1 MLNTQARSIRVGI
14 IDPNQQTRKGLA
26 FLVNGT
32 GGMLL
37 TCDFANAEQALQGIS
52 NHEPQVLIFSLG
64 SLDKTGFQPPTPVN
78 DPSSWQL
85 ELEQVRSLKRQCPSL
100 DIILMADHEYEDL
113 IFQAFE
119 AGAGGF
125 LHTEVS
131 PLRLL
136 EAIRE
141 IHEGGAPLTPKA
153 ARILV
158 YSFHRNQ
165 QSKLSTRELQ
175 VLQLMAKGK
184 SYTAIAEVLFVDKE
198 TVRTHIKNIYVKL
211 GVHSKADALDLA
223 YRERII

>member
-1 MLNTQARSIRVGI
+1 MMNTLARSIRVGI
-14 IDPNQQTRKGLA
+14 IDANLQTRNGLVQ
-26 FLVNGT
+26 LINGT

-37 TCDFANAEQALQGIS
+37 SCSFANGDHALQGIA
-52 NHEPQVLIFSLG
+52 NHDLQVLIFLLNPISANENEKALNEM
-64 SLDKTGFQPPTPVN
+64 PY
-78 DPSSWQL
+78 WQL
-85 ELEQVRSLKRQCPSL
+85 ELEQVRNLKKQFTAL
-100 DIILMADHEYEDL
+100 NIILIAEQEQEDL

-125 LHTEVS
+125 LNAEVS

-141 IHEGGAPLTPKA
+141 IYEGGAPLSPKA

-165 QSKLSTRELQ
+165 QSRLSSRELQ

-198 TVRTHIKNIYVKL
+198 TVRTHIKNIYAKL